1 MCAMRVLL
9 LTENLGSGG
18 AERQL
23 TGLAVLLKEKGYQV
37 RVITYVKKQF
47 YEPYLKE
54 NQIDYKLVRKAANKY
69 TRVYYIWRELC
80 EYNPDVIISF
90 LPSVNITVCLVR
102 LIYVT
107 RLVISER
114 SHTMHWNLMTRLRF
128 LLYSIS
134 DKLVANSYSEANN
147 IISHCP
153 FLKKKTIAIPNFVDT
168 DYFVPSL
175 MKKRGECFKL
185 VCVGRVIPEKN
196 LLRFIDA
203 IDKVRNKGFQ
213 IKVLWI
219 GSLSNQEYVQQVID
233 EIRKLDL
240 VGIFELHDHIV
251 DIIKVYQSADAFCLP
266 SLYEGYPNVI
276 CEAMS
281 CGLPVVCSNVCEMP
295 EIVKD
300 GINGFLFNPLDEYSI
315 VDAILRILNII
326 PQDLIEMGYRNRQQV
341 IEQNSKFIFLNRYV
355 SLLEK

>member
-1 MCAMRVLL
+1 MKVLL

-168 DYFVPSL
+168 DYFVPRS
-175 MKKRGECFKL
+175 E
-185 VCVGRVIPEKN
+185 EHT
-196 LLRFIDA
+196 
-203 IDKVRNKGFQ
+203 
-213 IKVLWI
+213 
-219 GSLSNQEYVQQVID
+219 S
-233 EIRKLDL
+233 
-240 VGIFELHDHIV
+240 EL
-251 DIIKVYQSADAFCLP
+251 QS
-266 SLYEGYPNVI
+266 
-276 CEAMS
+276 
-281 CGLPVVCSNVCEMP
+281 
-295 EIVKD
+295 
-300 GINGFLFNPLDEYSI
+300 
-315 VDAILRILNII
+315 R
-326 PQDLIEMGYRNRQQV
+326 
-341 IEQNSKFIFLNRYV
+341 
-355 SLLEK
+355 